1 MAERVCQF
9 FLRGRCQRQKC
20 EFRHP
25 EGGGGEGRGGGAA
38 RDGPPPRPGDTP
50 CKFFMSSGCKFG
62 TGCHFKHV
70 GRPRRRSTSR
80 LA

>member
-1 MAERVCQF
+1 MTERVCQF

-25 EGGGGEGRGGGAA
+25 EGGGGGGGA
-38 RDGPPPRPGDTP
+38 PPRPSDTP

-62 TGCHFKHV
+62 TTCHFKHV
-70 GRPRRRSTSR
+70 GRLRRRSTSR
-80 LA
+80 SA